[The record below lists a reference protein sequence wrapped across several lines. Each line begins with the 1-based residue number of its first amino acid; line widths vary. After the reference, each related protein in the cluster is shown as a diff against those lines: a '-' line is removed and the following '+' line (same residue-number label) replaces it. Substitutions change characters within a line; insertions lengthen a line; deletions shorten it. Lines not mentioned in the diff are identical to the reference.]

1 MEFSLILERNKS
13 TLHSTTGKLLLVDN
27 NNNLILQ
34 LQTLERPW
42 IFNER
47 KVSCIPPGTYL
58 VKRHISPK
66 FGQCF
71 KIQDVKGRSDILIHS
86 GNVVADTIGCVLVGL
101 SSGSVDDSDTAMVYS
116 SRKAMAVLLALIDKE
131 IVLHIRNGLLL

>member
-1 MEFSLILERNKS
+1 MEFSLVLERNKS
-13 TLHSTTGKLLLVDN
+13 TLHSVTGKLLLLDN
-27 NNNLILQ
+27 KNNLILQ
-34 LQTLERPW
+34 LRTLERPW
-42 IFNER
+42 VFNER
-47 KVSCIPPGTYL
+47 KISCIPSGTYL

-86 GNVVADTIGCVLVGL
+86 GNVVKDTLGCVLVGL
-101 SSGSVDDSDTAMVYS
+101 TSGTVDDTDTAMVYS

-131 IVLHIRNGLLL
+131 IVLQISNGLLL

>member
-13 TLHSTTGKLLLVDN
+13 TLHSTTGKLLFVDN
-27 NNNLILQ
+27 KNNLILQ

-47 KVSCIPPGTYL
+47 KVSCIPTGTYL
-58 VKRHISPK
+58 VKRHDSPK
-66 FGQCF
+66 FGQCL
-71 KIQDVKGRSDILIHS
+71 KVQDVKGRSDILIHS
-86 GNVVADTIGCVLVGL
+86 GNVVNDTLGCILVGL
-101 SSGSVDDSDTAMVYS
+101 SAGSADDNNTAMIYN

-131 IVLHIRNGLLL
+131 VILHIRNGLIS

>member
-13 TLHSTTGKLLLVDN
+13 TLHSTAGKLLLVDN
-27 NNNLILQ
+27 KTNLIIQ

-47 KVSCIPPGTYL
+47 KVSCIPTGTYL

-66 FGQCF
+66 FGECF
-71 KIQDVKGRSDILIHS
+71 KVQDVKGRSDILIHS
-86 GNVVADTIGCVLVGL
+86 GNVVNDTLGCILVGL
-101 SSGSVDDSDTAMVYS
+101 TSASVDDSNTAMVYS

-131 IVLHIRNGLLL
+131 IVLHIRDGLLV

>member
-27 NNNLILQ
+27 KNNLILQ

-47 KVSCIPPGTYL
+47 KVSCIPTGTYL
-58 VKRHISPK
+58 VKPHISPK
-66 FGQCF
+66 FGKCF

>member
-27 NNNLILQ
+27 KNNLILQ

-47 KVSCIPPGTYL
+47 KVSCVPTGTYL

-66 FGQCF
+66 FGQCL

-86 GNVVADTIGCVLVGL
+86 GNVVADTLGCVLVGL
-101 SSGSVDDSDTAMVYS
+101 TAGVVGDSDTAMVYN

>member
-1 MEFSLILERNKS
+1 MEFSLVLERNKS
-13 TLHSTTGKLLLVDN
+13 TLHSVTGKLLLLDN
-27 NNNLILQ
+27 KNNLILQ
-34 LQTLERPW
+34 LRTLERPW
-42 IFNER
+42 VFNER
-47 KVSCIPPGTYL
+47 KISCIPSGTYL

-86 GNVVADTIGCVLVGL
+86 GNVVADTLGCILVGL
-101 SSGSVDDSDTAMVYS
+101 TSGSVDDSDTAMVYS

-131 IVLHIRNGLLL
+131 IVLQISNGLKL

>member
-1 MEFSLILERNKS
+1 MEFSLILERDKS

-27 NNNLILQ
+27 KNNLILQ

-47 KVSCIPPGTYL
+47 KVSCIPTGTYL

-71 KIQDVKGRSDILIHS
+71 KIQDVKGRSDILLHS
-86 GNVVADTIGCVLVGL
+86 GNVVNDTLGCVLVGL
-101 SSGSVDDSDTAMVYS
+101 TSGTVDDTDTAMVYS
-116 SRKAMAVLLALIDKE
+116 SRKAMAVLLALIDTE
-131 IVLHIRNGLLL
+131 IVLQISNGLLL

>member
-1 MEFSLILERNKS
+1 MEFSLVLERDKS
-13 TLHSTTGKLLLVDN
+13 TLHSVTGKLLLLDN
-27 NNNLILQ
+27 KNKLILQ

-42 IFNER
+42 VFNER
-47 KVSCIPPGTYL
+47 RVSCIPSGTYL
-58 VKRHISPK
+58 IKRHISPK

-86 GNVVADTIGCVLVGL
+86 GNVVNDTLGCILVGL
-101 SSGSVDDSDTAMVYS
+101 TSGSEGDNDKAMIYS

-131 IVLHIRNGLLL
+131 IVLHISNGLKL

>member
-1 MEFSLILERNKS
+1 MAFSLILERNKS
-13 TLHSTTGKLLLVDN
+13 TLHSTTGRLLLVDN
-27 NNNLILQ
+27 KNNLILQ

-47 KVSCIPPGTYL
+47 KVSCIPTGTYL

-71 KIQDVKGRSDILIHS
+71 KIHDVKGRSDILIHS
-86 GNVVADTIGCVLVGL
+86 GNVVNDTLGCILVGL
-101 SSGSVDDSDTAMVYS
+101 SGGSVDDSNTAMIYN
-116 SRKAMAVLLALIDKE
+116 SRKAMAILLTLLHKE

>member
-27 NNNLILQ
+27 KTNLILQ

-47 KVSCIPPGTYL
+47 KVSCIPTGTYL
-58 VKRHISPK
+58 VKRHTSPK

-86 GNVVADTIGCVLVGL
+86 GNVVGDTLGCILVGL
-101 SSGSVDDSDTAMVYS
+101 ARGSVDDSNTAMVYS
-116 SRKAMAVLLALIDKE
+116 SRKALAVLLALIDKE
-131 IVLHIRNGLLL
+131 ILLHIRNGLL

>member
-1 MEFSLILERNKS
+1 MEFSLVLERNKS
-13 TLHSTTGKLLLVDN
+13 TLHSVTGKLLLLDN
-27 NNNLILQ
+27 KNNLILQ
-34 LQTLERPW
+34 LRTLERPW
-42 IFNER
+42 VFNER
-47 KVSCIPPGTYL
+47 KISCIPSGTYL

-86 GNVVADTIGCVLVGL
+86 GNVVNDTLGCVLVGL
-101 SSGSVDDSDTAMVYS
+101 TSGTVGDSDNAMVYS

-131 IVLHIRNGLLL
+131 IVLQISNGLLL